1 MKAIEINTR
10 TDSSGNLRI
19 DIPLKQIETKVR
31 VLILLQ
37 EEDDIEDEQKWL
49 YAVSENPSLDFLN
62 EPAEDIYS
70 MKDGIP
76 YPHEK

>member
-1 MKAIEINTR
+1 MKAIEINTK

-31 VLILLQ
+31 VLILFQ
-37 EEDDIEDEQKWL
+37 EENDIENEQKWL
-49 YAVSENPSLDFLN
+49 YANAANPSLDILN
-62 EPAEDIYS
+62 EPEEDIYS
-70 MKDGIP
+70 MNDGIP